1 MLSSGPAL
9 TLHFTTDAAGEA
21 GVGFEAPYQAG
32 CARGY
37 LYDAVSAGCAPCPAG
52 SYNNVANAAE
62 CLPCAAGFYA
72 AAPAS
77 TACTQCP
84 SFSTTPTQVRPRLRL
99 RGSAPSPSPCR
110 QPCWPC

>member
-1 MLSSGPAL
+1 MLQLGRTWLSTEEERSTPSV
-9 TLHFTTDAAGEA
+9 E
-21 GVGFEAPYQAG
+21 QAV

-84 SFSTTPTQVRPRLRL
+84 SFSTTPTQVRLTQA
-99 RGSAPSPSPCR
+99 SA
-110 QPCWPC
+110 